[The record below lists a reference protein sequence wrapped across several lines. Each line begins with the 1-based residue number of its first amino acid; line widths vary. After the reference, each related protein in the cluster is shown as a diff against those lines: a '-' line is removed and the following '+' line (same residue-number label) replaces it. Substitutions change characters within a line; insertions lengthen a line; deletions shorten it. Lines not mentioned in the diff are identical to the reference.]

1 MTPHRRCKLEDKET
15 KIPSETSN
23 SQVDTLGLD
32 DEDSKTEIRTIGY
45 EAYLK
50 AQGIMLE
57 PGNEFESM
65 VGL

>member
-1 MTPHRRCKLEDKET
+1 LDDRET
-15 KIPSETSN
+15 KVLSEISDP
-23 SQVDTLGLD
+23 QIDTLGLD
-32 DEDSKTEIRTIGY
+32 DEDNKSEIRTLGY

-50 AQGIMLE
+50 AQGIILE

>member
-1 MTPHRRCKLEDKET
+1 MEDRET
-15 KIPSETSN
+15 KVLSEISEP
-23 SQVDTLGLD
+23 QIDTLGLD
-32 DEDSKTEIRTIGY
+32 DEDNKSEIRTIGY

-50 AQGIMLE
+50 ARGIILE

>member
-1 MTPHRRCKLEDKET
+1 MEDRET
-15 KIPSETSN
+15 KVLSEIYEP
-23 SQVDTLGLD
+23 QIDTLGLD
-32 DEDSKTEIRTIGY
+32 DEDNKSEIRTIGY

-50 AQGIMLE
+50 AQGIFLE